1 MFNKKYIIQ
10 FKSVRTPMKKIS
22 LLSSV
27 LFALL
32 FTACQEKETLQPT
45 PQKVYFSGI
54 IDGEGSR
61 AYNSSWS
68 KGDAI
73 GVFML
78 SSADKKTLE
87 TNKQYTTTG
96 NGHFSPVGEPLAF
109 PLDGSAVD
117 FIAYY
122 PYKASTSLETYTVE
136 TAIQTNL
143 ESIDLL
149 RADNLQGRSKINK
162 SNNLQFRHVLSKVV
176 LNLSSDGNLTGLTA
190 TVKGVKTQ
198 GTLRLMDGKL
208 TVNAT
213 AADVPMHMSADGR
226 TAEAILLPQTLN
238 TPLVI
243 ELAWKGKTVSIATK
257 LTALEAAI
265 KHTYNIKVEGTG
277 KIEAEATGY
286 FRRMETPVITADFLA
301 KKNIYY
307 ITHFENGYVMK
318 EGSRA
323 VSDNPRNFS
332 LLYDSNLKIAYWV
345 AYPYNSYY
353 QGSAGRTEAWGNFDP
368 ALSSNFQSS
377 VNKGYTGSGYDRGHQ
392 IPSGDRQRNSTMN
405 KATYYPTNMTP
416 QIGNFNRNIW
426 RLLEEKVRKWA
437 SGTDTLYIVTGAVPF
452 TKENPTIKW
461 YRNANDQK
469 EIAVPQAYYKVLARR
484 IGNTYSTI
492 GFYLEHRDGYT
503 SNEFMKYAVS
513 VSEVE
518 KKTGFTFFPQIDR
531 NIKATL
537 NKEQWQ

>member
-1 MFNKKYIIQ
+1 MQLKQ
-10 FKSVRTPMKKIS
+10 VRTLMKRIN

-27 LFALL
+27 LLTLL

-68 KGDAI
+68 EGDAI

-87 TNKQYTTTG
+87 VNKQYTTTG
-96 NGHFSPVGEPLAF
+96 NGHFSPVGDVLSF
-109 PLDGSAVD
+109 PIDGSKVD

-122 PYKASTSLETYTVE
+122 PYKAGVSLETYPIE

-149 RADNLQGRSKINK
+149 RSDNLQGRSNINK

-176 LNLSSDGNLTGLTA
+176 LNLSSDGDLTGLTA

-208 TVNAT
+208 TVNT
-213 AADVPMHMSADGR
+213 IVADVPMHISADGR
-226 TAEAILLPQTLN
+226 TAEAILVPQTLN

-243 ELAWKGKTVSIATK
+243 ELVWNGKNTQVATK
-257 LTALEAAI
+257 LTALEAGI
-265 KHTYNIKVEGTG
+265 RHTYNIKIEGVG
-277 KIEAEATGY
+277 KIEAEATDY
-286 FRRMETPVITADFLA
+286 FRRVETPVITAALV
-301 KKNIYY
+301 KKSNIHY
-307 ITHFENGYVMK
+307 ITHMENGK
-318 EGSRA
+318 TESA
-323 VSDNPRNFS
+323 TNPRNFS
-332 LLYDSNLKIAYWV
+332 LLYDSDLNIAYWV
-345 AYPYNSYY
+345 AYPYNAYY
-353 QGSAGRTEAWGNFDP
+353 DGEAGRTEAWGFDP
-368 ALSSNFQSS
+368 AISSDFQSS

-392 IPSGDRQRNSTMN
+392 IPSGDRQRNNMMN
-405 KATYYPTNMTP
+405 AATFYATNMTP
-416 QIGNFNRNIW
+416 QLSNFNQKVWAN
-426 RLLEEKVRKWA
+426 LENKVRGWS

-461 YRNANDQK
+461 YINANDK
-469 EIAVPQAYYKVLARR
+469 KKIAVPQAYYKVLARK
-484 IGNTYSTI
+484 IGGSYRTI
-492 GFYLEHRDGYT
+492 GFYFEHKGDYPAN
-503 SNEFMKYAVS
+503 SYMQYAVS
-513 VSEVE
+513 VSDVE
-518 KKTGFTFFPQIDR
+518 KKTGFTFFPQIDH

-537 NKEQWQ
+537 NIKEWQ

>member
-1 MFNKKYIIQ
+1 
-10 FKSVRTPMKKIS
+10 MKRIN

-27 LFALL
+27 LLTLL

-45 PQKVYFSGI
+45 PQKIYFSGI

-68 KGDAI
+68 EGDAI

-87 TNKQYTTTG
+87 VNKQYTTTG
-96 NGHFSPVGEPLAF
+96 NGHFSPVGDALSF
-109 PLDGSAVD
+109 PIDGSKVD

-122 PYKASTSLETYTVE
+122 PYKAGVSLETYPIE

-149 RADNLQGRSKINK
+149 RSDNLQGRSNINI

-176 LNLSSDGNLTGLTA
+176 LNLSSDGDLTGLTA
-190 TVKGVKTQ
+190 TVKGVKTK
-198 GTLRLMDGKL
+198 GSLRLMDGKL

-213 AADVPMHMSADGR
+213 VADVPMHISADGR

-243 ELAWKGKTVSIATK
+243 ELAWKGKIVSIATK

-286 FRRMETPVITADFLA
+286 FRRMETPVITADFL
-301 KKNIYY
+301 KKSNVHY
-307 ITHFENGYVMK
+307 ITHMENGK
-318 EGSRA
+318 TESA
-323 VSDNPRNFS
+323 TNPRNFS
-332 LLYDSNLKIAYWV
+332 LLYDSDLKIAYWV

-353 QGSAGRTEAWGNFDP
+353 DGNVGRTEAWGNFDP

-377 VNKGYTGSGYDRGHQ
+377 VKKGYTSSGYDRGHQ
-392 IPSGDRQRNSTMN
+392 IPSGDRQNSRTMN
-405 KATYYPTNMTP
+405 QATFYPTNMTP
-416 QIGNFNRNIW
+416 QLHNFNTQIW
-426 RLLEEKVRKWA
+426 KNLEEKVRKWA
-437 SGTDTLYIVTGAVPF
+437 SGTDTLYIVTGAVPS
-452 TKENPTIKW
+452 TKENPEIKW
-461 YRNANDQK
+461 YTNSNDNK
-469 EIAVPQAYYKVLARR
+469 KIAVPQAYYKVLARK
-484 IGNTYSTI
+484 IGGTYRTI
-492 GFYLEHRDGYT
+492 GFYLEHRDGYN
-503 SNEFMKYAVS
+503 SKGYMQYAVS
-513 VSEVE
+513 VSDVE

-537 NKEQWQ
+537 NKEEWQ